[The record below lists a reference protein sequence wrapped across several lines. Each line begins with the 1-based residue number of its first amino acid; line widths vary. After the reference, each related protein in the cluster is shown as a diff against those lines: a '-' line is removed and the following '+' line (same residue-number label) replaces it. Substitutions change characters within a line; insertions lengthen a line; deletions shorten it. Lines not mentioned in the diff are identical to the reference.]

1 MSLLNWYIKQLSK
14 WKNCENSFSP
24 VKHPLPTSLANVLQ
38 CMEIHLYNLSI
49 STSVCVRVV
58 HISTHL
64 TATLKLGTSLANE
77 MYHAYATLH
86 SEGVGI

>member
-1 MSLLNWYIKQLSK
+1 MGLLNWYIKQLSK

-24 VKHPLPTSLANVLQ
+24 CQTPSSSLPGKCIAMHGDSSLQFVYIDQ
-38 CMEIHLYNLSI
+38 
-49 STSVCVRVV
+49 CVRVV

-86 SEGVGI
+86 SM